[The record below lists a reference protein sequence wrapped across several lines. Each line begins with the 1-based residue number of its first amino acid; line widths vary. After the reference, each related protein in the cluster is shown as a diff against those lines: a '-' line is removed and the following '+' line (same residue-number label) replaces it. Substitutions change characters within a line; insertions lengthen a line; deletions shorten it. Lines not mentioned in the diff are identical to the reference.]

1 MKPHCFRVVL
11 RSTLKEGKQGD
22 MDEVCKIIQEL
33 DSKSMATGL
42 MESKLKN
49 FGSYPCHSV
58 CKRSEKTMKAYS
70 DQWNTLE
77 ALDWMSASGVRHK
90 TELQKSKNRL

>member
-11 RSTLKEGKQGD
+11 RSTLKEGKQED
-22 MDEVCKIIQEL
+22 MGEVCKIIQEL

-42 MESKLKN
+42 MESKLKF

-58 CKRSEKTMKAYS
+58 CRRSEEKY
-70 DQWNTLE
+70 DNEGL
-77 ALDWMSASGVRHK
+77 
-90 TELQKSKNRL
+90 

>member
-42 MESKLKN
+42 MESKLKF

-70 DQWNTLE
+70 DQ
-77 ALDWMSASGVRHK
+77 
-90 TELQKSKNRL
+90 

>member
-22 MDEVCKIIQEL
+22 MGEVCKIIQEL
-33 DSKSMATGL
+33 DSKSMA
-42 MESKLKN
+42 SKLKF

-58 CKRSEKTMKAYS
+58 CRRSEEKY
-70 DQWNTLE
+70 DNEGL
-77 ALDWMSASGVRHK
+77 
-90 TELQKSKNRL
+90 